1 MIEAR
6 RPDIVVVDKVKKE
19 TVIIDMPIPR
29 DTRVCDKE
37 QEKIEKYSLL
47 KDKIASLWQ
56 MEKVV
61 VIPIVVGGL
70 ETITKFEKYIE
81 SLGIEIRIEHVQKPA
96 LLGTT
101 RIIRKVLSC

>member
-1 MIEAR
+1 MA
-6 RPDIVVVDKVKKE
+6 
-19 TVIIDMPIPR
+19 IPR
-29 DTRVCDKE
+29 DKRVCDKK

-47 KDKIASLWQ
+47 KDEIAILWQ

-61 VIPIVVGGL
+61 MIPTVVGVLG
-70 ETITKFEKYIE
+70 TITKFEKYIE

-96 LLGTT
+96 LLGTI